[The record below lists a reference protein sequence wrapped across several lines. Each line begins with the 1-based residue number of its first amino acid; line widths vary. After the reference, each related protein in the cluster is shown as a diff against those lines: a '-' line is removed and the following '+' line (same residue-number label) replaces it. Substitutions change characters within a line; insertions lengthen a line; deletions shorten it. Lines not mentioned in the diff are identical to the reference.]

1 MSNLFNQ
8 LNSSNCGI
16 YRGSILSIITL
27 LMDLVTLLERAINL
41 HLTEEVNHTLGVLV
55 KEFGGC
61 CCLICG
67 NLTTNYTH
75 WKIPSSKV

>member
-1 MSNLFNQ
+1 
-8 LNSSNCGI
+8 
-16 YRGSILSIITL
+16 
-27 LMDLVTLLERAINL
+27 MDLVTLLERAINL

-55 KEFGGC
+55 KEFGC